1 MSHNHGRK
9 VMSQVRQESGF
20 RVGLVGAT
28 GAVGREALR
37 ILEAR
42 RFPAAEIRLFA
53 SPRSAGTRVGH
64 RTVNA
69 VAPDAFRGLDV
80 VIFDTPDDVA
90 RELVPQAAAAGAM
103 VIDNS
108 AAFRQDEDVPL
119 VIPEVNAEAL
129 RRVPRRIIA
138 NPNCTVAAFAVPLAP
153 LHKAATLKRVIAC
166 SYQSVSG
173 AGQRG
178 VEQLWAELEA
188 TVASHRPLERPQGT
202 AFAHPIA
209 LNLIPAIGSW
219 RDSGFSEEIKVAAEL
234 RKMLGAPSLPV
245 GVTCVRV
252 PTVVGHGVAVHA
264 EFDRPL
270 NVARARALLADAPG
284 VELVDEPAAGR
295 YPTPLAAAGRDPCFV
310 GRLRSDEAGGLAFFV
325 VADNLRKGAA
335 LNAVQIA
342 ERLIEMGLLTS
353 KVTS

>member
-1 MSHNHGRK
+1 VK
-9 VMSQVRQESGF
+9 DQVRGEAEF

-37 ILEAR
+37 ILEER
-42 RFPAAEIRLFA
+42 RFPASEIRLFA
-53 SPRSAGTRVGH
+53 SARSAGQRLGN
-64 RTVNA
+64 RIVNA
-69 VAPDAFRGLDV
+69 ITADAFRDLDV
-80 VIFDTPDDVA
+80 ILFDTPDDVA
-90 RELVPQAAAAGAM
+90 REWVPKAAAAGAM
-103 VIDNS
+103 VIDKS
-108 AAFRQDEDVPL
+108 AAFRQDADVPL

-129 RRVPRRIIA
+129 RRVPRRIVA

-173 AGQRG
+173 AGHQG
-178 VEQLWAELEA
+178 IEQLWAELDA
-188 TVASHRPLERPQGT
+188 TMASHRPLERPHGQ

-209 LNLIPAIGSW
+209 LNLIPAVGSW
-219 RDSGFSEEIKVAAEL
+219 RGSGFSEEIKVAAEL
-234 RKMLGAPSLPV
+234 RKLLGTPTLAV

-252 PTVVGHGVAVHA
+252 PTLVAHGVAVHA

-270 NVARARALLADAPG
+270 DVARARALLADAQG
-284 VELVDEPAAGR
+284 VEVIDDPAAGR
-295 YPTPLAAAGRDPCFV
+295 FPTPLAAAGRDPCLV
-310 GRLRSDEAGGLAFFV
+310 GRLRLDEAGGLAFFV

-342 ERLIEMGLLTS
+342 ERLIKMGLLTS
-353 KVTS
+353 KATS

>member
-1 MSHNHGRK
+1 MRNR
-9 VMSQVRQESGF
+9 VQPEPGF

-37 ILEAR
+37 ILEER
-42 RFPAAEIRLFA
+42 RFPAVEIRLFA
-53 SPRSAGTRVGH
+53 SARSAGMRLGH

-69 VAPDAFRGLDV
+69 VGPDAFRGLDL
-80 VIFDTPDDVA
+80 VIFDTPDDVS
-90 RELVPQAAAAGAM
+90 RELVPQAAAAGAI
-103 VIDNS
+103 VIDKS
-108 AAFRQDEDVPL
+108 AAFRQEVDVPL
-119 VIPEVNAEAL
+119 VIPEVNADEL
-129 RRVPRRIIA
+129 RRVPRRIVA

-173 AGQRG
+173 AGQQG
-178 VEQLWAELEA
+178 VEQLWTELEA
-188 TVASHRPLERPQGT
+188 TVAAHRALDRPQGK

-209 LNLIPAIGSW
+209 LNVIPAIGSW
-219 RDSGFSEEIKVAAEL
+219 RDSGFSEETKVAAEL
-234 RKMLGAPSLPV
+234 RKMLGVPNLPV

-252 PTVVGHGVAVHA
+252 PTVVAHGVAVHA

-270 NVARARALLADAPG
+270 SVARARALLADAPG

-310 GRLRSDEAGGLAFFV
+310 GRLRLDEAGGLAFFV

>member
-1 MSHNHGRK
+1 MQSGRSAAP
-9 VMSQVRQESGF
+9 VVAI
-20 RVGLVGAT
+20 VGAT
-28 GAVGREALR
+28 GAVGIELLGC
-37 ILEAR
+37 LER
-42 RFPAAEIRLFA
+42 RNFPMSELRLFA
-53 SPRSAGTRVGH
+53 SARSAGKTLPFGGKPLPVRELTEEGLSG
-64 RTVNA
+64 VNIGLFSAGSSTSKRFAPVA
-69 VAPDAFRGLDV
+69 VSKGAVVVDNSSAFRM
-80 VIFDTPDDVA
+80 
-90 RELVPQAAAAGAM
+90 AAG
-103 VIDNS
+103 
-108 AAFRQDEDVPL
+108 VPL
-119 VIPEVNAEAL
+119 VVPEINRGSVREHKG
-129 RRVPRRIIA
+129 IIA
-138 NPNCTVAAFAVPLAP
+138 NPNCTVAAFTVPLAP

-173 AGQRG
+173 AGQQG
-178 VEQLWAELEA
+178 VEQLWSELEA
-188 TVASHRPLERPQGT
+188 TVASHRPLDRPQGR

-209 LNLIPAIGSW
+209 LNLIPAVGSW
-219 RDSGFSEEIKVAAEL
+219 RESGFSEETKVAEEL
-234 RKMLGAPSLPV
+234 RKMLDAPSLPV

-252 PTVVGHGVAVHA
+252 PTVVAHGVAVHA

-270 NVARARALLADAPG
+270 SVSRARALLADAPG

-310 GRLRSDEAGGLAFFV
+310 GRLRLDEAGGLAFFV